1 MINGRRV
8 GVVLPAYNAA
18 TTLARTLAELDRE
31 VIDEIVLVDD
41 ASTDQTV
48 PVAREL
54 GLEPISH
61 ELNVGYGGNQ
71 KTCYRRVL
79 ELGADIIVMV
89 HPDYQ
94 YSPLLVPAMAS
105 MIAYGEYDLVL
116 GSRILAQNSV
126 ARGMPRYKYVANRF
140 LTLVENVFLQQK
152 LSEYHTGLR
161 AFSSTLLAALPFERN
176 SDDFVFDNQII
187 AQAISVGARI
197 GEVSCPTRY
206 ETDSSSINL
215 SRSIQYGVGVLR
227 TCGQYQLHKHG
238 LRRYSF
244 LDLEPGAVQAQ
255 PPLPLTR
262 HLRSGTRPT
271 PTASAEAG
279 VRGHWLSE
287 TAVYAR
293 RTLRTACTTGKAGR
307 LRGMHVS
314 SLPGGRT

>member
-18 TTLARTLAELDRE
+18 ATLSRTVAELDRE

-48 PVAREL
+48 TLAREL
-54 GLEPISH
+54 GLDPVRH
-61 ELNVGYGGNQ
+61 ELNLGYGGNQ
-71 KTCYRRVL
+71 KTCYRQVL

-105 MIAYGEYDLVL
+105 MIAYGEYDMVL

-126 ARGMPRYKYVANRF
+126 ACGMPRYKYVANRF
-140 LTLVENVFLQQK
+140 LTFVENILLRQK

-161 AFSSTLLAALPFERN
+161 AFSSTLLAGLPFERN

-187 AQAISVGARI
+187 AQAISVGTRI

-215 SRSIQYGVGVLR
+215 GRSIRYGLGVLR
-227 TCGQYQLHKHG
+227 TCGQYWFHKHG
-238 LRRYSF
+238 LRRYAY
-244 LDLEPGAVQAQ
+244 LDFEPAAVAAQ
-255 PPLPLTR
+255 LQ
-262 HLRSGTRPT
+262 
-271 PTASAEAG
+271 ASAAAARPAG
-279 VRGHWLSE
+279 PVREE
-287 TAVYAR
+287 TANAE
-293 RTLRTACTTGKAGR
+293 AN
-307 LRGMHVS
+307 
-314 SLPGGRT
+314 

>member
-18 TTLARTLAELDRE
+18 ATLARTLAELDRD

-61 ELNVGYGGNQ
+61 ELNRGYGGNQ

-161 AFSSTLLAALPFERN
+161 AFSSTLLAALGRK
-176 SDDFVFDNQII
+176 
-187 AQAISVGARI
+187 SV
-197 GEVSCPTRY
+197 V
-206 ETDSSSINL
+206 
-215 SRSIQYGVGVLR
+215 
-227 TCGQYQLHKHG
+227 
-238 LRRYSF
+238 
-244 LDLEPGAVQAQ
+244 
-255 PPLPLTR
+255 
-262 HLRSGTRPT
+262 
-271 PTASAEAG
+271 
-279 VRGHWLSE
+279 
-287 TAVYAR
+287 
-293 RTLRTACTTGKAGR
+293 
-307 LRGMHVS
+307 
-314 SLPGGRT
+314 